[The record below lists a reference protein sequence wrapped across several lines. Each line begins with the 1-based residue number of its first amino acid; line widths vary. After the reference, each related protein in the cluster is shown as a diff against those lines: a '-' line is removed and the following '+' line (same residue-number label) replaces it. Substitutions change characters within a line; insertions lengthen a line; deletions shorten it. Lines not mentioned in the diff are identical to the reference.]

1 MDEQEIILVSIHKP
15 CPGCGEP
22 VTIGA
27 SLCPI
32 CLENIGR
39 DEGVNRKPL
48 SAKADSFSLPDP
60 SGGRREARLVY
71 KSPTGDISRSDSV
84 SRAGEPAGHTGE

>member
-39 DEGVNRKPL
+39 DEGVKRNPRMGVK
-48 SAKADSFSLPDP
+48 SCYARDCSWYEK
-60 SGGRREARLVY
+60 EAQ
-71 KSPTGDISRSDSV
+71 K
-84 SRAGEPAGHTGE
+84 

>member
-39 DEGVNRKPL
+39 DEGVNHEWL
-48 SAKADSFSLPDP
+48 
-60 SGGRREARLVY
+60 REEGLL
-71 KSPTGDISRSDSV
+71 
-84 SRAGEPAGHTGE
+84 